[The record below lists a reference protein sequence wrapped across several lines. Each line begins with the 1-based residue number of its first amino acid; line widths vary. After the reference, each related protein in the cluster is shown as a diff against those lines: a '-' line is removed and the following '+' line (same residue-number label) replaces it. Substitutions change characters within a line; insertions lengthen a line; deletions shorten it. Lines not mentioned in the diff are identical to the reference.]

1 MDIRNPSQLKE
12 TAARRLEQAQFKKQ
26 IVLIYAGIT
35 IGLSA
40 LVTILTYF
48 LSNQISQTG
57 GLSNMGTRTILSTLQ
72 SLLPIVQNMILLC
85 LELGFLNAMIRM
97 SRGLYTSPQSLRAG
111 MSRFWA
117 AVRCAL
123 LLSFRYLMAGI
134 GSFYLATMI
143 FGLLP
148 LSNRAAQILM
158 PLVEQMTVLGNEIV
172 IDNATAMAL
181 TDAMIPMFVIFGIIL
196 LLIMVP
202 MFYRYR
208 LANYILMDKPVYG
221 ALMAITES
229 KLLMRRNGFAMFRVD
244 LSLWWYYL
252 LTAVSAAICYADVI
266 LKLLGMPLP
275 FSETVNYFLPYVVFL
290 AVQFGIYYFFANRV
304 GVTYALAYEALKPE
318 EKPTEGVVLGNIFQT

>member
-1 MDIRNPSQLKE
+1 MDIRNIRQIHE
-12 TAARRLEQAQFKKQ
+12 TAARRLEQAPFQKQ

-40 LVTILTYF
+40 LVTILTYV

-57 GLSNMGTRTILSTLQ
+57 GLSNMGTRSILSTLQ

-85 LELGFLNAMIRM
+85 LELGFLNAMIRIG
-97 SRGLYTSPQSLRAG
+97 RGLYTSPQSLRAG

-117 AVRCAL
+117 AIRCAL

-143 FGLLP
+143 FGLTP
-148 LSNRAAQILM
+148 LSNRATEILM
-158 PLVEQMTVLGNEIV
+158 PLLEQVTVLGNEIV
-172 IDNATAMAL
+172 IDDATALAL
-181 TDAMIPMFVIFGIIL
+181 TDAMIPMLVIFGIIL
-196 LLIMVP
+196 LLIVVP

-208 LANYILMDKPVYG
+208 LANYILMDKPAYG
-221 ALMAITES
+221 AMMAITES
-229 KLLMRRNGFAMFRVD
+229 KVLMRRNGFAMFRVD

-252 LTAVSAAICYADVI
+252 LTAVSVSVCYADVI
-266 LKLLGMPLP
+266 LSMLGMPLP
-275 FSETVNYFLPYVVFL
+275 FSEEVNYFLPYVVFL

>member
-1 MDIRNPSQLKE
+1 MDIRNLPQLKE
-12 TAARRLEQAQFKKQ
+12 TAARRLQQAQYKKQ
-26 IVLIYAGIT
+26 IILIYAGIT

-40 LVTILTYF
+40 LVTILTYL
-48 LSNQISQTG
+48 LSNRISQTG

-143 FGLLP
+143 FGLTP
-148 LSNRAAQILM
+148 LSNKATEILM
-158 PLVEQMTVLGNEIV
+158 PMVEQVTVLGNEIV
-172 IDNATAMAL
+172 IDDATALAL
-181 TDAMIPMFVIFGIIL
+181 TDAMIPMLVIFGIIFV
-196 LLIMVP
+196 LIAVP

-208 LANYILMDKPVYG
+208 LANYILMDKPAYG

-266 LKLLGMPLP
+266 LSLLGMPLP

-318 EKPTEGVVLGNIFQT
+318 EKPTEGVVLGNIFQN